1 MQVLPTEHERR
12 KRKISGIE
20 GTIKEISTEV
30 KEKIK
35 NKNNSNPKLSE
46 NQKQYKRPNLWI
58 RRIEEREESK
68 FKGPEN
74 IFNKIRRQ
82 FS

>member
-46 NQKQYKRPNLWI
+46 NQKQYKRPNL
-58 RRIEEREESK
+58 
-68 FKGPEN
+68 
-74 IFNKIRRQ
+74 
-82 FS
+82 